1 MNIIKLNDIVVP
13 EEYSFASFFNE
24 ELKGKY
30 AYWIQMR
37 YIFPLSSLNYR
48 TYVQYEQLDPAD
60 FKNAEAKGI
69 LPHIDMYSEECCM
82 LCFTEKYID
91 CETTEFANAIHD
103 FKIANNYVT
112 DPDIDISKLRNF
124 RTWLA
129 TEILK
134 FNTSTCSEG
143 VYLNGLTDNQIHMLE
158 YYKNNMYNE
167 VTKQLSIFGVE
178 NAFSL
183 VSNQTSCNCCQTNV
197 GGLYNI
203 TGVPGC
209 NALDIYVK
217 NLHNL
222 MVQTFENVDFW
233 LHFNKDFIAV
243 FKKYIDNIIKTGLIV
258 TEPNDGV
265 LYAICTCNK
274 SNNVY
279 ETMLKN
285 LSEALQYIID
295 DEVKGHLNFIHDA
308 LYNWAEHLYDR
319 MYWNIK

>member
-1 MNIIKLNDIVVP
+1 MNIIKLNDIVMP
-13 EEYSFASFFNE
+13 SHCSFATFFNE

-37 YIFPLSSLNYR
+37 YIFPLDSLNYR
-48 TYVQYEQLDPAD
+48 SYIQYEQLDPAD
-60 FKNAEAKGI
+60 FNNDNI

-82 LCFTEKYID
+82 LCFAEKYID
-91 CETTEFANAIHD
+91 CETTEFANTVQD
-103 FKIANNYVT
+103 FKTANEYVT
-112 DPDIDISKLRNF
+112 DSDIDINKIRNF

-134 FNTSTCSEG
+134 LNTSSEG
-143 VYLNGLTDNQIHMLE
+143 EYLNGLTDNQIHMFE
-158 YYKNNMYNE
+158 FYKNDMYND
-167 VTKQLSIFGVE
+167 VVKQLSVFGVE

-183 VSNQTSCNCCQTNV
+183 TSNASTCGCCQTNIAS
-197 GGLYNI
+197 LYNV
-203 TGVPGC
+203 TGTVGC

-222 MVQTFENVDFW
+222 MVQTFESVDFW
-233 LHFNKDFIAV
+233 LHFNKDFITV
-243 FKKYIDNIIKTGLIV
+243 FKKYIDNIIKTGLIIA
-258 TEPNDGV
+258 EPSKGV
-265 LYAICTCNK
+265 LYALCNCNK

-279 ETMLKN
+279 DSMLKN

-308 LYNWAEHLYDR
+308 LYNWAENLYDR
-319 MYWNIK
+319 MSWNIK